1 MIGWRG
7 HSFGTSF
14 AIVLAL
20 AGCGIAPPTEDG
32 LTESPPPEGRPMVP
46 EPSQSSRDL
55 AAYYTRYE
63 QQQRTKGLLRT
74 DGGGIDTPYSTRD
87 LTENFERIAL
97 FDEYAL
103 RAGRYVPQQS
113 ASRLR
118 RWDVPVRV
126 EVVFGKS
133 VDPEQRDT
141 DRDNISKYVARL
153 ARVTGRDIRMATPGT
168 SGNYF
173 VLIQNL
179 DEQRMS
185 RQLLERLVPGIDDT
199 TVRDITDMQRFTFC
213 SVYAFSTN
221 QKPDTY
227 TTAVA
232 VIRSEHPPLLRLS
245 CIHEEIAQGLGLA
258 NDSPAARPSIFN
270 DDDEF
275 ALLTSHDEKLLRIL
289 YDRRL
294 LPGLEPGEARPLVQ
308 EIASELMGG
317 SS

>member
-1 MIGWRG
+1 MA
-7 HSFGTSF
+7 
-14 AIVLAL
+14 AIAL
-20 AGCGIAPPTEDG
+20 AGCELPYAADNG
-32 LTESPPPEGRPMVP
+32 LSSSPSPEGRPAVP
-46 EPSQSSRDL
+46 EPSQASRDL
-55 AAYYTRYE
+55 AAYYARYE
-63 QQQRTKGLLRT
+63 QQQLTKGLLRT
-74 DGGGIDTPYSTRD
+74 DGGGVDTPYSARD
-87 LTENFERIAL
+87 LAENFERIAL

-118 RWDVPVRV
+118 RWEVPVRI
-126 EVVFGKS
+126 EIVFGNS
-133 VDPEQRDT
+133 VSTEQRKT
-141 DRDNISKYVARL
+141 DRDNISAYVARL
-153 ARVTGRDIRMATPGT
+153 ARITGRDIRMSQPGV

-179 DEQRMS
+179 DEQRAS
-185 RQLLERLVPGIDDT
+185 RPLLQRLVPGIDDT

-221 QKPDTY
+221 QEPDTY

-232 VIRSEHPPLLRLS
+232 VIRGEHPPLLRLS

-294 LPGLEPGEARPLVQ
+294 QPGLEPGQARPLVA
-308 EIASELMGG
+308 EIASGMMGG